1 MADDR
6 AEAQAA
12 LADWRAAFD
21 VALAQVRA
29 EPDDGHS
36 NGPARGRSETRKAIE
51 AGEVAF
57 WRAWEAAQK
66 ARLQSRPV

>member
-1 MADDR
+1 MSDDR
-6 AEAQAA
+6 ASTLADLAYWRTAFDTA
-12 LADWRAAFD
+12 LAE
-21 VALAQVRA
+21 VRA

-51 AGEVAF
+51 KAEAAF

-66 ARLQSRPV
+66 TPARTV